1 MAAWT
6 AANISEL
13 VLMSSNHSRSSSDL
27 APPLVNR
34 RDLRHDVDAGGQPA
48 FHQTA
53 PDFAGF
59 FVTAYCA
66 KYDLFASHIKSA
78 VGRRWEFVKDPAS
91 KGRSMLTQ
99 IKFGTSGWRA
109 VMAEEFTFANVRRA
123 VEGIA
128 RYVVLQKPQGA
139 RVIVGR
145 DPRFLGETFCSMAAE
160 ILAAHG
166 ITPLV
171 VAEPAPTP
179 AFAYAV
185 IQSKADGVINFTAS
199 HNPPEYNGIKFST
212 PDGCPALPEV
222 TKKIEAE
229 IVAGDNPPSTME
241 AASADKG
248 TLDPKPM
255 YLKRLGEIIDLEAI
269 RKAGVRVAFD
279 PMWGAARGYSDELL
293 RSAGADVATVHDYRD
308 VLFGGH
314 APEPD
319 DHLLEDLRIKMR
331 ETGAQIGIAT
341 DGDADRFGIV
351 DGDGTFL
358 QPNYVIALL
367 FDYLVESRGWKNG
380 VAKSVATTN
389 LINALAEKHGV
400 ELYETP
406 VGFKYI
412 GELIMQDKIA
422 IGGEESAGL
431 SIRHHVPEKDGLL
444 AGLLCCE
451 AVAKRGKPLGEQL
464 KAISNQVGSYYP
476 QRENFRLT
484 PEVKGK
490 FTEKLRVDPK
500 EFVGHSVSQVVRT
513 DGLKLLFDDGS
524 WVCYRLSGTEPVVRV
539 YTEARSER
547 GSEKLSTAAKNWIF
561 E

>member
-1 MAAWT
+1 
-6 AANISEL
+6 
-13 VLMSSNHSRSSSDL
+13 
-27 APPLVNR
+27 
-34 RDLRHDVDAGGQPA
+34 
-48 FHQTA
+48 
-53 PDFAGF
+53 
-59 FVTAYCA
+59 
-66 KYDLFASHIKSA
+66 
-78 VGRRWEFVKDPAS
+78 
-91 KGRSMLTQ
+91 MLTQ

-123 VEGIA
+123 VGGIA
-128 RYVVLQKPQGA
+128 RYVAAQKKQGA
-139 RVIVGR
+139 RVVVGR

-166 ITPLV
+166 IAPVMVT
-171 VAEPAPTP
+171 EPAPTP

-185 IQSKADGVINFTAS
+185 AREKADGVINFTAS

-229 IVAGDNPPSTME
+229 IQAGD
-241 AASADKG
+241 AAVSGAGANGNENGGAK
-248 TLDPKPM
+248 TESLDVKVA
-255 YLKRLGEIIDLEAI
+255 YLKRLAEIVDVEVI
-269 RKAGVRVAFD
+269 RKANLHVCFD

-293 RSAGADVATVHDYRD
+293 REAGVKVATVHDYRD

-319 DHLLEDLRIKMR
+319 DHLLEDLREKMR
-331 ETGAQIGIAT
+331 QTGAHIGIAT

-351 DGDGTFL
+351 DADGTFL

-367 FDYLVESRGWKNG
+367 FDYLVESRGWTNG

-389 LINALAEKHGV
+389 LINAIAKTRGV

-431 SIRHHVPEKDGLL
+431 SIRHHVPEKDGVL

-451 AVAKRGKPLGEQL
+451 MVARRGKSLGEQL
-464 KAISNQVGSYYP
+464 TTLRNQVGSYYP
-476 QRENFRLT
+476 VRENFRLT
-484 PEVKGK
+484 PEVTEK
-490 FTEKLRVDPK
+490 FTEKLRFDPG
-500 EFVGHSVSQVVRT
+500 EFCGRSVGEVVRT
-513 DGLKLLFDDGS
+513 DGLKLIFGDGS

-539 YTEARSER
+539 YSEARSEQDL
-547 GSEKLSTAAKNWIF
+547 EMLSRAAKEWIF

>member
-1 MAAWT
+1 
-6 AANISEL
+6 
-13 VLMSSNHSRSSSDL
+13 
-27 APPLVNR
+27 
-34 RDLRHDVDAGGQPA
+34 
-48 FHQTA
+48 
-53 PDFAGF
+53 
-59 FVTAYCA
+59 
-66 KYDLFASHIKSA
+66 
-78 VGRRWEFVKDPAS
+78 
-91 KGRSMLTQ
+91 MLTQ
-99 IKFGTSGWRA
+99 INFGTSGWRA
-109 VMAEEFTFANVRRA
+109 VMAEEFTFTNVRRA
-123 VEGIA
+123 VGGIA
-128 RYVVLQKPQGA
+128 RYVASLKPEGA

-145 DPRFLGETFCSMAAE
+145 DPRFLGETFCALAAE
-160 ILAAHG
+160 ILSEQG
-166 ITPLV
+166 IAPLV
-171 VAEPAPTP
+171 VSEPAPTP
-179 AFAYAV
+179 AFAHAV
-185 IQSKADGVINFTAS
+185 IHNQADGVINFTAS

-229 IVAGDNPPSTME
+229 IAAGDKADVAKDR
-241 AASADKG
+241 AATPAAKG
-248 TLDPKPM
+248 SLDPKPD
-255 YLKRLGEIIDLEAI
+255 YLKRLGEIIDLDVI
-269 RKAGVRVAFD
+269 KKANLKVVFD

-293 RSAGADVATVHDYRD
+293 RSAGLQVDTVHDYRD

-319 DHLLEDLRIKMR
+319 DHWLEDLRKKMR
-331 ETGAQIGIAT
+331 QTGAQIGIAT
-341 DGDADRFGIV
+341 DGDAVRFGIV
-351 DGDGTFL
+351 DSDGTFL

-389 LINALAEKHGV
+389 LINALAKKHDV

-451 AVAKRGKPLGEQL
+451 AVARRGRSLGEQL
-464 KAISNQVGSYYP
+464 KTICNQVGSYYP

-484 PEVKGK
+484 PEVKTK
-490 FTEKLRVDPK
+490 FTEKLRSDPRD
-500 EFVGHSVSQVVRT
+500 FCGHPVGQVVRT
-513 DGLKLLFDDGS
+513 DGLKLLFEDGS

-539 YTEARSER
+539 YTEARSEQ
-547 GSEKLSTAAKNWIF
+547 GLEKLSTAAKHWIF

>member
-1 MAAWT
+1 
-6 AANISEL
+6 
-13 VLMSSNHSRSSSDL
+13 
-27 APPLVNR
+27 
-34 RDLRHDVDAGGQPA
+34 
-48 FHQTA
+48 
-53 PDFAGF
+53 
-59 FVTAYCA
+59 
-66 KYDLFASHIKSA
+66 
-78 VGRRWEFVKDPAS
+78 
-91 KGRSMLTQ
+91 MLTQ

-109 VMAEEFTFANVRRA
+109 VMAEEFTFANVQRA
-123 VEGIA
+123 VRGIA
-128 RYVVLQKPQGA
+128 RYVGSQKPKGA
-139 RVIVGR
+139 RVIIGR
-145 DPRFLGETFCSMAAE
+145 DPRFLGETFCSMAAD
-160 ILAAHG
+160 ILSARG
-166 ITPLV
+166 ITPV
-171 VAEPAPTP
+171 VVPEAAPTP
-179 AFAYAV
+179 AFSYAV
-185 IQSKADGVINFTAS
+185 ISNKADGVINFTAS

-229 IVAGDNPPSTME
+229 ILAADVAPTEKASTSVSRE
-241 AASADKG
+241 S
-248 TLDPKPM
+248 LDPKPA
-255 YLKRLGEIIDLEAI
+255 YLKRLGEIVDLAAI
-269 RKAGVRVAFD
+269 KKAGLKVAFD

-293 RSAGADVATVHDYRD
+293 RGAGVEVATVHDYRD

-319 DHLLEDLRIKMR
+319 DHLLEDLRKKMR
-331 ETGAQIGIAT
+331 ESGSQIGIAT

-351 DGDGTFL
+351 DADGTFL

-389 LINALAEKHGV
+389 LVNALAQHHGV
-400 ELYETP
+400 ELHETP

-451 AVAKRGKPLGEQL
+451 SVARRGKSLGEQL
-464 KAISNQVGSYYP
+464 KTISNQVGSFFP

-484 PEVKGK
+484 PEVKTK
-490 FTEKLRVDPK
+490 FTEKLRSDPK
-500 EFVGHSVSQVVRT
+500 EFCGRPVSEVVRT
-513 DGLKLLFDDGS
+513 DGLKLVFSDGS

-539 YTEARSER
+539 YTEARSDR
-547 GSEKLSTAAKNWIF
+547 GLEKLSTAAKSWIF

>member
-1 MAAWT
+1 
-6 AANISEL
+6 
-13 VLMSSNHSRSSSDL
+13 
-27 APPLVNR
+27 
-34 RDLRHDVDAGGQPA
+34 
-48 FHQTA
+48 
-53 PDFAGF
+53 
-59 FVTAYCA
+59 
-66 KYDLFASHIKSA
+66 
-78 VGRRWEFVKDPAS
+78 
-91 KGRSMLTQ
+91 MLTQ

-109 VMAEEFTFANVRRA
+109 VMAEEFTFVNVQRA
-123 VEGIA
+123 IRGIA
-128 RYVVLQKPQGA
+128 RYVASQKPKGA

-160 ILAAHG
+160 ILSAHG
-166 ITPLV
+166 ITPVV
-171 VAEPAPTP
+171 VAEAAPTP

-185 IQSKADGVINFTAS
+185 ISNKADGVINFTAS

-229 IVAGDNPPSTME
+229 ILAADNAPSAKSGPAPGSRE
-241 AASADKG
+241 S
-248 TLDPKPM
+248 LDPKPA
-255 YLKRLGEIIDLEAI
+255 YLNRLAEIVDLNVI
-269 RKAGVRVAFD
+269 KKAGLKVVFD

-293 RSAGADVATVHDYRD
+293 RGTGVQVATVHDYRD

-319 DHLLEDLRIKMR
+319 DRLPEDLRKKMR
-331 ETGAQIGIAT
+331 ETGAHIGVAT

-351 DGDGTFL
+351 DADGTFL

-389 LINALAEKHGV
+389 LINALAQHHGV
-400 ELYETP
+400 QLYETP

-431 SIRHHVPEKDGLL
+431 SIRHHVPEKDGVL

-451 AVAKRGKPLGEQL
+451 AVACRGKSLGEQL
-464 KAISNQVGSYYP
+464 KAISNQVGSFFP

-484 PEVKGK
+484 PEVKTK
-490 FTEKLRVDPK
+490 FTEKLRSDPREFCGRPVK
-500 EFVGHSVSQVVRT
+500 EVVRT

-539 YTEARSER
+539 YTEARSDR
-547 GSEKLSTAAKNWIF
+547 GLEMLSTLAKNWIF